1 VRIASGVDDP
11 FHPGI
16 ESLVTFS
23 PPEVPSYSPRLSHR
37 AILPG
42 TEPPS
47 LCFSLAT
54 SVEFMIS
61 ISIVLRRKGRR
72 DDRPTVSTVG
82 ISTRQGGLGDTVTF
96 RQMFTF
102 KTTIEG
108 NTRSYFKWFSN
119 RRTRQLAYLLF
130 NVVTNSVAY
139 HSTTGIWLQG
149 AVEFAIFMTALII
162 ANRKCARLIHPS
174 E

>member
-1 VRIASGVDDP
+1 
-11 FHPGI
+11 
-16 ESLVTFS
+16 VT
-23 PPEVPSYSPRLSHR
+23 P
-37 AILPG
+37 
-42 TEPPS
+42 
-47 LCFSLAT
+47 
-54 SVEFMIS
+54 
-61 ISIVLRRKGRR
+61 
-72 DDRPTVSTVG
+72 
-82 ISTRQGGLGDTVTF
+82 VTF

-108 NTRSYFKWFSN
+108 NTRSYFKWFFGIAVPGS
-119 RRTRQLAYLLF
+119 LLIYLF